1 MKTKNHFSEKLKY
14 LLQDEEKVENINKL
28 IKLVLI
34 ISSVLLTLSIVIIL
48 IKSIFKIEIYNQLVG
63 IVVYGAFYS
72 VIYGVFPIIV
82 FFILV
87 KLINKIQKTEM
98 IKIKIHYSLLL
109 INMML
114 IIFCT
119 VKIMLALNQLL

>member
-34 ISSVLLTLSIVIIL
+34 ISSVLLILSIVIIL
-48 IKSIFKIEIYNQLVG
+48 IKSIFKIEIYNPLFG
-63 IVVYGAFYS
+63 IIFYAAFYS
-72 VIYGVFPIIV
+72 IIYGVFPIIGI
-82 FFILV
+82 FILA

-98 IKIKIHYSLLL
+98 IKIKINYNLLL